1 MSSGLVRRNP
11 AAHRSEKG
19 VGIMAR
25 HLLATTALAL
35 TVVLFSLGA
44 SEPAKPIDQ
53 LSWLVGGV
61 WSAQP
66 PVSADGPQS
75 IETRY
80 EWTPNRGFIRFTTKF
95 VMANGSN
102 AGYAGDLFFD
112 PADKTLRIWY
122 MDEHNTITQGP
133 MSVSGDKWT
142 ISFRDS
148 GDIVGVTG
156 PVDYRVDIV
165 RTAPDTYQ
173 WTLFANVAQT
183 WKKVFA
189 LVYQRSQA

>member
-1 MSSGLVRRNP
+1 M
-11 AAHRSEKG
+11 
-19 VGIMAR
+19 IR
-25 HLLATTALAL
+25 HLLASVALVLTA
-35 TVVLFSLGA
+35 VLSIGA
-44 SEPAKPIDQ
+44 AEPLRPIDQ

-66 PVSADGPQS
+66 PVSADGPQR

-80 EWTPNRGFIRFTTKF
+80 EWTPNGGFIRFTTKF

-122 MDEHNTITQGP
+122 MDEHNTTTQGP
-133 MSVSGDKWT
+133 IIVDGDKWT
-142 ISFRDS
+142 VTFRDS
-148 GDIVGVTG
+148 GDFIGVSG
-156 PVDYRVDIV
+156 PVDYRVDVV
-165 RTAPDTYQ
+165 RTTPDTYQ

-189 LVYQRSQA
+189 LVYQRSQT

>member
-1 MSSGLVRRNP
+1 
-11 AAHRSEKG
+11 
-19 VGIMAR
+19 MAR
-25 HLLATTALAL
+25 RLLATTALAL
-35 TVVLFSLGA
+35 IVALFSLGA
-44 SEPAKPIDQ
+44 TEPVKPIDQ

-66 PVSADGPQS
+66 PVSADGPQR

-80 EWTPNRGFIRFTTKF
+80 EWTPNHGFIRFATKF
-95 VMANGSN
+95 VMTNGAN

-122 MDEHNTITQGP
+122 MDEHNKITQGP
-133 MSVSGDKWT
+133 VIVDGDKMT
-142 ISFRDS
+142 VTFRDS
-148 GDIVGVTG
+148 GDFVGVAG
-156 PVDYRVDIV
+156 PVDYRVDVV
-165 RTAPDTYQ
+165 RTTPDSYQ

-189 LVYQRSQA
+189 LVYQRSQ

>member
-1 MSSGLVRRNP
+1 
-11 AAHRSEKG
+11 
-19 VGIMAR
+19 MAR

-35 TVVLFSLGA
+35 TVAVFSVGA
-44 SEPAKPIDQ
+44 SDPVRPIDQ

-61 WSAQP
+61 WTAQP
-66 PVSADGPQS
+66 PASAEGPQR
-75 IETRY
+75 IDVRY
-80 EWTPNRGFIRFTTKF
+80 EWPPNHSFIRFTTKF

-112 PADKTLRIWY
+112 PADQTLKIWY
-122 MDEHNTITQGP
+122 MDEHNAITQGP
-133 MSVSGDKWT
+133 MSVGGDKWT

-156 PVDYRVDIV
+156 TVDYRVDIV

-173 WTLFANVAQT
+173 WTLFANVAQA